1 MTTATDSGRGI
12 FRTLATKQLLE
23 LIREQ
28 TGREESPEHRN
39 WTFSSNV
46 FCKCKHI
53 QKLAELLCF
62 PVMIKTRYRKKAKVK

>member
-39 WTFSSNV
+39 FGPFQVRFFANANIHRNYPNYLLSSYDKN
-46 FCKCKHI
+46 
-53 QKLAELLCF
+53 
-62 PVMIKTRYRKKAKVK
+62 KVQGKG